1 MNVLLKIVQGPNAGA
16 EITLA
21 EGMTVSLGKGDSC
34 DILLADQSLADVA
47 CELEVS
53 EGRVR
58 MLLPGGAEERLEP
71 FRVRFLGETT
81 ALAVGPET
89 GAWDELAWPAR
100 GVAAAEEGEDVAPG
114 ASPEETPA
122 ADSGATGSGGGR
134 RRGCGCATALL
145 LSVPAVAVALVFLLW
160 PFRSR
165 IAGLMGPSASD
176 RVRPAVRTVH
186 DAGVAACGF
195 AVGFAKGLASSGAAA
210 DAAPPPPGIEDV
222 AAEYGLSCSGTNGA
236 CVLSGN
242 FSSRARRLS
251 ATAAAYAARPGVSL
265 DLSDDE
271 SLRSA
276 TAEVLDLVGE
286 GKLEVHSATNRI
298 VELSGFSPGAS
309 CLRAVLEAI
318 RADVPHVR
326 NVDCTRVRLGE
337 ASGEVESALS
347 AEAGAPKTPVRGVK
361 TTRVRQDKRKSS
373 APKMPVVGVVT
384 VPYPCIVL
392 KDGSRVTEGA
402 EFGGFT
408 IDKIDADTIRVR
420 GPEGVFEWR
429 P

>member
-16 EITLA
+16 EIALA

-47 CELEVS
+47 CELEVG

-81 ALAVGPET
+81 AVAVGPET
-89 GAWDELAWPAR
+89 GAWDELVWPAR
-100 GVAAAEEGEDVAPG
+100 GAAAPESEGETPDAP
-114 ASPEETPA
+114 ASPEAPA
-122 ADSGATGSGGGR
+122 ADSASAPSRKGKC
-134 RRGCGCATALL
+134 RGCGCMTALL
-145 LSVPAVAVALVFLLW
+145 LSVPAVAVALAFLLW
-160 PFRSR
+160 PFRSW
-165 IAGLMGPSASD
+165 IAGLLGPSVSD
-176 RVRPAVRTVH
+176 RVRPAVRSVH
-186 DAGVAACGF
+186 DAGAAVYGF
-195 AVGFAKGLASSGAAA
+195 AVDLAKGIASP
-210 DAAPPPPGIEDV
+210 DANETMLPPPPGIEDV
-222 AAEYGLSCSGTNGA
+222 AGEFGLSCVETNGF

-251 ATAAAYAARPGVSL
+251 ATAAAYAAKPGVSL

-286 GKLEVHSATNRI
+286 GKLAVHSATNRF

-326 NVDCTRVRLGE
+326 DVDCSRVRLGE
-337 ASGEVESALS
+337 VSGEVESAL
-347 AEAGAPKTPVRGVK
+347 ADEAASPKPAVAGVK
-361 TTRVRQDKRKSS
+361 TARVRREKGKSS

-408 IDKIDADTIRVR
+408 IDKIGADTIRIR